1 MTDEEFIE
9 LVGSELNVGICMNE
23 VEKYRKGIL
32 NIAGKL
38 NAENKKCKEIIKKI
52 VVENFSCSNCKEI
65 GLFAECQKREKSCE
79 TIVSE
84 WFDKVMEQ

>member
-1 MTDEEFIE
+1 MTDEEIIE

-38 NAENKKCKEIIKKI
+38 NAENKKCKEIIKRT
-52 VVENFSCSNCKEI
+52 VVENFNCSDCKEL
-65 GLFAECQKREKSCE
+65 GLFDICQKKIKSCDQ
-79 TIVSE
+79 IISDL
-84 WFDKVMEQ
+84 FDEVMEQ

>member
-38 NAENKKCKEIIKKI
+38 NAENKKCKEIIKRT
-52 VVENFSCSNCKEI
+52 VVENFNCSDCKEL
-65 GLFAECQKREKSCE
+65 GLFDICKKREKSCDQIISDLFAE
-79 TIVSE
+79 
-84 WFDKVMEQ
+84 VMEQ